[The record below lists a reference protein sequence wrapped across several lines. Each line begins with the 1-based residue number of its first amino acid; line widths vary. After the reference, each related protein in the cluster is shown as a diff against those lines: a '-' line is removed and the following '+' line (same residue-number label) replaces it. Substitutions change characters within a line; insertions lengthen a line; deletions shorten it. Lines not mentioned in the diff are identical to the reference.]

1 MYFNRKSKKVHSEE
15 LLVLDTFSTENAC
28 VSPKGEDE
36 GLGAGMSSRMS
47 DKRGRRTCDTRPA
60 CSSSGYEKADDEM
73 SGTTSQ
79 ADLIDA
85 AARTIYLNLP
95 QQSKF
100 CDNHVSTTKYGVLTF
115 LPRFLYEQIRR
126 AANAFFLFIALM
138 QQIPDVSPTGR
149 YTTLVPFL
157 FILTVA
163 GIKEIIEDYK
173 RHKADNT
180 VNKKKTTVL
189 RNGVWQTVIWKQ
201 VAVGDIVK
209 VTNGQH
215 LPADMV
221 IVSSSEPQA
230 MCYIETSNLDGETNL
245 KIRQGLSQT
254 ASFQSQEDLMAV
266 TGKLECEGPNG
277 HLYDFTGTLRLDNY
291 SPAPLGP
298 DLVLLRGAQLRNTQW
313 VVGIVVYTGHD
324 TKLMQ
329 NSTKAPLKRSNVE
342 RVTNMQILVLFCIL
356 LVMALVSAVGAALW
370 NKEHTEEDWYLFRSD
385 TAQISNN
392 FWYNLLTFIILYNNL
407 IPISLLVTLEVVKFT
422 QALFINWDTEMYYS
436 ETDTPAMARTSN
448 LNEELGQVKYL
459 FSDKTGTLTCNIMHF
474 KKCTIA
480 GITYGHFPDLEAERS
495 MEDFR
500 HQPNSSHSS
509 TEFDDPALI
518 QNIEQNH
525 VTAPQIWEFLT
536 LLAVCHT
543 VVPEKDG
550 DQIIYQASSPDEGAL
565 VKGAKG
571 LGFVFTGRTPHSVI
585 IDARGAE
592 QSYELLNVLE
602 FSSSRKRMSVIVRTP
617 SGKLRLYCKGADN
630 VIMERLGESS
640 QYKDLTLSH
649 LEQFATEGLRTLC
662 FAYADLTESSYQ
674 EWLQEYNRVSTI
686 LKDRAQ
692 KLEECYEII
701 EKDLLLLGA
710 TAIEDRLQS
719 GVPETIATL
728 MRADIKIW
736 ILTGDKQE
744 TAINIGYSCRLISH
758 GMSLIILNEDSLDAT
773 RATLSQHCASLG
785 ESLGKENEVALIIDG
800 ETLKY
805 ALSFEVRQSFLD
817 LALSCKAVI
826 CCRVSPLQK
835 SEIVDMVKKHVNAI
849 TLAIGDGANDVGM
862 IQTAHVG
869 VGISGN
875 EGMQATNSS
884 DYSIA
889 QFCYL
894 EKLLLVHGAWSY
906 NRVTKCILYCF
917 YKNVVLYIIELWFA
931 FVNGFSGQILFE
943 RWCIG
948 LYNVIFT
955 ALPPFILGIFDRPC
969 SQESMLRFPQLY
981 KITQNADGFNTK
993 VFWGHCINA
1002 LLHSIILFWFPLKV
1016 LDHDSVFHNG
1026 HATDYL
1032 FVGNIVYTYVVVTVC
1047 LKAGLE
1053 TTAWTRFSH
1062 LAVWGSML
1070 MWMVFFGVYSVIWPA
1085 IPIAPDMLGQAG
1097 KVMRCWS
1104 FWLGLILVPT
1114 LCLIKEVAW
1123 TAVRHTYCKSLLE
1136 EVQELEARAQDPGT
1150 AVLRDINGRSLNEH
1164 AHLLARVFKKTPSN
1178 LARSNSVQQTVSYGY
1193 AFSQEEDG
1201 VVSQSQVVR
1210 SYDTTRRRPEVE

>member
-1 MYFNRKSKKVHSEE
+1 HILYRGS
-15 LLVLDTFSTENAC
+15 
-28 VSPKGEDE
+28 
-36 GLGAGMSSRMS
+36 
-47 DKRGRRTCDTRPA
+47 RGRRAYAVLVTELLLVGPA
-60 CSSSGYEKADDEM
+60 CSASGYRKAEDEM

-79 ADLIDA
+79 ADPIDA
-85 AARTIYLNLP
+85 TARTVLLNRA
-95 QQSKF
+95 QTTKF
-100 CDNHVSTTKYGVLTF
+100 CDNHVSTAKYGILTF

-149 YTTLVPFL
+149 YTTLVPL
-157 FILTVA
+157 IFILTVA
-163 GIKEIIEDYK
+163 GIKEIIEDY
-173 RHKADNT
+173 
-180 VNKKKTTVL
+180 VIL
-189 RNGVWQTVIWKQ
+189 RNGAWQTIIWKQ
-201 VAVGDIVK
+201 VAVGDLVK

-230 MCYIETSNLDGETNL
+230 MCYTETSNLDGETNL
-245 KIRQGLSQT
+245 KIR
-254 ASFQSQEDLMAV
+254 
-266 TGKLECEGPNG
+266 
-277 HLYDFTGTLRLDNY
+277 
-291 SPAPLGP
+291 
-298 DLVLLRGAQLRNTQW
+298 
-313 VVGIVVYTGHD
+313 
-324 TKLMQ
+324 Q

-342 RVTNMQILVLFCIL
+342 RVTNMQILVLFGIL
-356 LVMALVSAVGAALW
+356 LVMALVSSIGAAIW
-370 NKEHTEEDWYLFRSD
+370 NKQHTDEACWYLSRD
-385 TAQISNN
+385 ISLN

-422 QALFINWDTEMYYS
+422 QALFINWDVEMYYA

-480 GITYGHFPDLEAERS
+480 GITYGHLPS
-495 MEDFR
+495 T
-500 HQPNSSHSS
+500 SHNS

-518 QNIEQNH
+518 QNIEKNH
-525 VTAPQIWEFLT
+525 PTSPQICEFLT
-536 LLAVCHT
+536 MMAVCHT
-543 VVPEKDG
+543 VVPEREG
-550 DQIIYQASSPDEGAL
+550 NQIIFQASSPDEGAL
-565 VKGAKG
+565 VKGAKS
-571 LGFVFTGRTPHSVI
+571 LGFVFTARTPHSVI
-585 IDARGAE
+585 IEARGKE
-592 QSYELLNVLE
+592 QTYELLNVLE
-602 FSSSRKRMSVIVRTP
+602 FSSNRKRMSVIVRTP
-617 SGKLRLYCKGADN
+617 TGKLRLYCKGADN
-630 VIMERLGESS
+630 VIFERLNEAS
-640 QYKDLTLSH
+640 QYKNLTVAH

-662 FAYADLTESSYQ
+662 FAYVDLEEGAYQ
-674 EWLQEYNRVSTI
+674 EWLKEYNRVSTV

-692 KLEECYEII
+692 KLEECYELI
-701 EKDLLLLGA
+701 EKNLLLLGA
-710 TAIEDRLQS
+710 TAIEDRLQA

-736 ILTGDKQE
+736 VLTGDKQE
-744 TAINIGYSCRLISH
+744 TAINIGYSCRLVSH
-758 GMSLIILNEDSLDAT
+758 GMSLIIVNEDSLDAT
-773 RATLSQHCASLG
+773 RATLTAHCSSLG
-785 ESLGKENEVALIIDG
+785 DNLRKENELALIIDG
-800 ETLKY
+800 QTLKY
-805 ALSFEVRQSFLD
+805 ALSFEVRQAFLD

-835 SEIVDMVKKHVNAI
+835 SEIVDMVKKHVKAI

-889 QFCYL
+889 QFSYL

-955 ALPPFILGIFDRPC
+955 ALPPFTLGIVDRPC
-969 SQESMLRFPQLY
+969 SQQNMLRFPQLY
-981 KITQNADGFNTK
+981 RITQNAEGFNTK

-1002 LLHSIILFWFPLKV
+1002 LIHSIILFWFPLKV
-1016 LDHDSVFHNG
+1016 LEHGNYLHIITVLYDSLSLS
-1026 HATDYL
+1026 L
-1032 FVGNIVYTYVVVTVC
+1032 FLVQYVVVTVC
-1047 LKAGLE
+1047 LKAGME

-1062 LAVWGSML
+1062 LAVWGSMVL
-1070 MWMVFFGVYSVIWPA
+1070 WMLFFAVYSAIWPT

-1097 KVMRCWS
+1097 RVMQCWS

-1114 LCLIKEVAW
+1114 ACLLKDVVGRR
-1123 TAVRHTYCKSLLE
+1123 TVRKTLLE
-1136 EVQELEARAQDPGT
+1136 EVQELEARAVDPGA
-1150 AVLRDINGRSLNEH
+1150 AVLRDASGRRYAPESLYRMCSD
-1164 AHLLARVFKKTPSN
+1164 LFPPFLN
-1178 LARSNSVQQTVSYGY
+1178 LPFITIIIIIISQLFFH
-1193 AFSQEEDG
+1193 FSLSHSAMSGGHEL
-1201 VVSQSQVVR
+1201 VR
-1210 SYDTTRRRPEVE
+1210 FA

>member
-1 MYFNRKSKKVHSEE
+1 
-15 LLVLDTFSTENAC
+15 
-28 VSPKGEDE
+28 G
-36 GLGAGMSSRMS
+36 
-47 DKRGRRTCDTRPA
+47 
-60 CSSSGYEKADDEM
+60 
-73 SGTTSQ
+73 
-79 ADLIDA
+79 I
-85 AARTIYLNLP
+85 
-95 QQSKF
+95 
-100 CDNHVSTTKYGVLTF
+100 LTF

-149 YTTLVPFL
+149 YTTLVPL
-157 FILTVA
+157 IFILTVA

-180 VNKKKTTVL
+180 VNKKKTTGILSDFLFFFSMSVC
-189 RNGVWQTVIWKQ
+189 

-245 KIRQGLSQT
+245 KIRQGLPLTAGFQT
-254 ASFQSQEDLMAV
+254 LDDLNLLS
-266 TGKLECEGPNG
+266 GHLECEGPNR
-277 HLYDFTGTLRLDNY
+277 HLYDFTGTLRLANQN
-291 SPAPLGP
+291 PAPLGP
-298 DLVLLRGAQLRNTQW
+298 DQVLLRGAQLRNTQW

-324 TKLMQ
+324 SKLMQ

-342 RVTNMQILVLFCIL
+342 RVTNMQILVLFGIL
-356 LVMALVSAVGAALW
+356 LVMALVSSVGAAIW
-370 NKEHTEEDWYLFRSD
+370 NREHTDEACWYLSRAGD
-385 TAQISNN
+385 ISLN
-392 FWYNLLTFIILYNNL
+392 FAYNLLTFIILYNNL

-422 QALFINWDTEMYYS
+422 QALFINWDVEMYYS

-480 GITYGHFPDLEAERS
+480 GITYGHFPDLDCDRS
-495 MEDFR
+495 MEDF
-500 HQPNSSHSS
+500 SHNS
-509 TEFDDPALI
+509 TEFDDPSLI
-518 QNIEQNH
+518 QNIEKNH
-525 VTAPQIWEFLT
+525 PTSPQICEFLT
-536 LLAVCHT
+536 MMAVCHT
-543 VVPEKDG
+543 VVPERED
-550 DQIIYQASSPDEGAL
+550 DQIIYQASSPDEGSL
-565 VKGAKG
+565 VKAAKG
-571 LGFVFTGRTPHSVI
+571 LGFVFTARTPHSVI
-585 IDARGAE
+585 IDARGKE
-592 QSYELLNVLE
+592 MTYELLNVLE
-602 FSSSRKRMSVIVRTP
+602 FSSNRKRMSVVVRTP

-630 VIMERLGESS
+630 VIFERLTEAS
-640 QYKDLTLSH
+640 QYKDLTVAH

-662 FAYADLTESSYQ
+662 FAYVDLEEGAYQ
-674 EWLQEYNRVSTI
+674 EWLKEYNRVSTE
-686 LKDRAQ
+686 LKDRTQ
-692 KLEECYEII
+692 KLEECYELL
-701 EKDLLLLGA
+701 EKNLMLLGA
-710 TAIEDRLQS
+710 TAIEDRLQA
-719 GVPETIATL
+719 GVPDTIATL
-728 MRADIKIW
+728 MRAGIKIW
-736 ILTGDKQE
+736 VLTGDKQE
-744 TAINIGYSCRLISH
+744 TAINIGYSCRLVTH
-758 GMSLIILNEDSLDAT
+758 GMSLIIVNEDSLDAT
-773 RATLSQHCASLG
+773 RATLTTHCSSLG
-785 ESLGKENEVALIIDG
+785 DSLRKENELALIIDG
-800 ETLKY
+800 QTLKY
-805 ALSFEVRQSFLD
+805 ALSFELRQAFLD

-835 SEIVDMVKKHVNAI
+835 SEIVDMVKKHVKAI

-889 QFCYL
+889 QFSYL

-955 ALPPFILGIFDRPC
+955 ALPPFTLGIFDRPC
-969 SQESMLRFPQLY
+969 SQQNMLRFPQLY
-981 KITQNADGFNTK
+981 RITQNAEGFNTK

-1002 LLHSIILFWFPLKV
+1002 LIHSIILFWFPLKM
-1016 LDHDSVFHNG
+1016 LEHDSPFSNG
-1026 HATDYL
+1026 QGNDYL
-1032 FVGNIVYTYVVVTVC
+1032 FAGNMVYTYVVVTVC
-1047 LKAGLE
+1047 LKAGME

-1062 LAVWGSML
+1062 LAVWGSMAL
-1070 MWMVFFGVYSVIWPA
+1070 WMVFFAVYSVFWPA

-1097 KVMRCWS
+1097 KVMQCWY
-1104 FWLGLILVPT
+1104 FWLGLVLVPT
-1114 LCLIKEVAW
+1114 ACLLKDFAW
-1123 TAVRHTYCKSLLE
+1123 AATRRTWRKTLLE
-1136 EVQELEARAQDPGT
+1136 EVQELEARAVDPGA
-1150 AVLRDINGRSLNEH
+1150 AVLRDSSGRRCNMRKNKLTC
-1164 AHLLARVFKKTPSN
+1164 FFF
-1178 LARSNSVQQTVSYGY
+1178 YGY
-1193 AFSQEEDG
+1193 AFSQEEHG

-1210 SYDTTRRRPEVE
+1210 SYDTTRQRPSL

>member
-1 MYFNRKSKKVHSEE
+1 LFKSYLGFDSLNTVDFPFFPS
-15 LLVLDTFSTENAC
+15 STA
-28 VSPKGEDE
+28 
-36 GLGAGMSSRMS
+36 
-47 DKRGRRTCDTRPA
+47 
-60 CSSSGYEKADDEM
+60 
-73 SGTTSQ
+73 
-79 ADLIDA
+79 
-85 AARTIYLNLP
+85 
-95 QQSKF
+95 
-100 CDNHVSTTKYGVLTF
+100 KYGILTF

-149 YTTLVPFL
+149 YTTLVPL
-157 FILTVA
+157 IFILTVA

-189 RNGVWQTVIWKQ
+189 RNGAWQTIIWKQ
-201 VAVGDIVK
+201 VAVGDLVK

-230 MCYIETSNLDGETNL
+230 MCYTETSNLDGETNL
-245 KIRQGLSQT
+245 KIRQGLSLT
-254 ASFQSQEDLMAV
+254 ASFQSLEELMAL
-266 TGKLECEGPNG
+266 TGRLECEGPNR
-277 HLYDFTGTLRLDNY
+277 HLYDFTGTLRLDNHN
-291 SPAPLGP
+291 PVPLGP
-298 DLVLLRGAQLRNTQW
+298 DQVLLRGAQLRNTQW

-324 TKLMQ
+324 SKLMQ

-342 RVTNMQILVLFCIL
+342 RVTNMQILVLFGIL
-356 LVMALVSAVGAALW
+356 LVMALVSSIGAAIW
-370 NKEHTEEDWYLFRSD
+370 NKQHTDEACWYLSRD
-385 TAQISNN
+385 ISLN

-422 QALFINWDTEMYYS
+422 QALFINWDVEMYYA

-480 GITYGHFPDLEAERS
+480 GITYGHLPS
-495 MEDFR
+495 T
-500 HQPNSSHSS
+500 SHNS

-518 QNIEQNH
+518 QNIEKNH
-525 VTAPQIWEFLT
+525 PTSPQICEFLT
-536 LLAVCHT
+536 MMAVCHT
-543 VVPEKDG
+543 VVPEREG
-550 DQIIYQASSPDEGAL
+550 NQIIFQASSPDEGAL
-565 VKGAKG
+565 VKGAKS
-571 LGFVFTGRTPHSVI
+571 LGFVFTARTPHSVI
-585 IDARGAE
+585 IEARGKE
-592 QSYELLNVLE
+592 QTYELLNVLE
-602 FSSSRKRMSVIVRTP
+602 FSSNRKRMSVIVRTP
-617 SGKLRLYCKGADN
+617 TGKLRLYCKGADN
-630 VIMERLGESS
+630 VIFERLNEAS
-640 QYKDLTLSH
+640 QYKNLTVAH

-662 FAYADLTESSYQ
+662 FAYVDLEEGAYQ
-674 EWLQEYNRVSTI
+674 EWLKEYNRVSTV

-692 KLEECYEII
+692 KLEECYELI
-701 EKDLLLLGA
+701 EKNLLLLGA
-710 TAIEDRLQS
+710 TAIEDRLQA

-736 ILTGDKQE
+736 VLTGDKQE
-744 TAINIGYSCRLISH
+744 TAINIGYSCRLVSH
-758 GMSLIILNEDSLDAT
+758 GMSLIIVNEDSLDAT
-773 RATLSQHCASLG
+773 RATLTAHCSSLG
-785 ESLGKENEVALIIDG
+785 DNLRKENELALIIDG
-800 ETLKY
+800 QTLKY
-805 ALSFEVRQSFLD
+805 ALSFEVRQAFLD

-835 SEIVDMVKKHVNAI
+835 SEIVDMVKKHVKAI

-889 QFCYL
+889 QFSYL

-955 ALPPFILGIFDRPC
+955 ALPPFTLGIVDRPC
-969 SQESMLRFPQLY
+969 SQQNMLRFPQLY
-981 KITQNADGFNTK
+981 RITQNAEGFNTK

-1002 LLHSIILFWFPLKV
+1002 LIHSIILFWFPLKV
-1016 LDHDSVFHNG
+1016 LEHDTPFDNGNSV
-1026 HATDYL
+1026 DYL

-1047 LKAGLE
+1047 LKAGME

-1062 LAVWGSML
+1062 LAVWGSMVL
-1070 MWMVFFGVYSVIWPA
+1070 WMLFFAVYSAIWPT

-1097 KVMRCWS
+1097 RVMQCWS

-1114 LCLIKEVAW
+1114 ACLLKDVVWNKIECDLKSFLFFIFLGKKKQKQVHA
-1123 TAVRHTYCKSLLE
+1123 CKYPYKNCFLSLPI
-1136 EVQELEARAQDPGT
+1136 D
-1150 AVLRDINGRSLNEH
+1150 
-1164 AHLLARVFKKTPSN
+1164 
-1178 LARSNSVQQTVSYGY
+1178 GY
-1193 AFSQEEDG
+1193 AFSQEEHG
-1201 VVSQSQVVR
+1201 VVSQSEVVR
-1210 SYDTTRRRPEVE
+1210 SYDTTRQRPSL